1 MKLLKTFT
9 AVGLMIATSVATYAD
24 TYTKATVDL
33 QGETFTVDTLRHY
46 KCGPGMTRTA
56 IEYRSKATGSR
67 IHAYVIKTT
76 LNEAKNVEFK
86 CSHQNKKVNL

>member
-33 QGETFTVDTLRHY
+33 QGETFTV
-46 KCGPGMTRTA
+46 
-56 IEYRSKATGSR
+56 
-67 IHAYVIKTT
+67 
-76 LNEAKNVEFK
+76 NVDP
-86 CSHQNKKVNL
+86 V